1 MHTLLT
7 MYLIVKKRVE
17 ATNNVTDPI
26 SIETDD
32 IEENLQTNTT
42 FTSLDTTKRSLA
54 SRLKLDASWD
64 KACWS
69 LRAAT
74 FL

>member
-1 MHTLLT
+1 

-32 IEENLQTNTT
+32 IEENTSQNLQTNTT